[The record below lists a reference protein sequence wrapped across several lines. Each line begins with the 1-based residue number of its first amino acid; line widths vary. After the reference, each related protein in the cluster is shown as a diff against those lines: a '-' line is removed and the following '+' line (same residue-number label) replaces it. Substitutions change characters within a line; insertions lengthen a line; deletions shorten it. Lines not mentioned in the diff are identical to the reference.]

1 MAEKSV
7 QGLAALV
14 LFDAKLM
21 ARTGFT
27 SEIVTRQEVGGE
39 SSESIVDF
47 PHRQGKC
54 GCPGSASVCCCLLS
68 WWRGGRRRP
77 SREGACVWRSAL
89 MAASVRAGRRR
100 PVIGPARQSAQ
111 HCRRRPRAPGAYRVP
126 RARHASVR
134 PVGRRRR
141 DWRRYPTHAK
151 RIFAI
156 GRCLSNK

>member
-77 SREGACVWRSAL
+77 QGKGRAC
-89 MAASVRAGRRR
+89 G
-100 PVIGPARQSAQ
+100 
-111 HCRRRPRAPGAYRVP
+111 VP
-126 RARHASVR
+126 RLWPLPFERAEDGRSLARHASRHNTAVADPGHPVR
-134 PVGRRRR
+134 IV
-141 DWRRYPTHAK
+141 
-151 RIFAI
+151 
-156 GRCLSNK
+156 CLAPAMPRSGPWGGGDATGDATLRTRSGSSLSVDA